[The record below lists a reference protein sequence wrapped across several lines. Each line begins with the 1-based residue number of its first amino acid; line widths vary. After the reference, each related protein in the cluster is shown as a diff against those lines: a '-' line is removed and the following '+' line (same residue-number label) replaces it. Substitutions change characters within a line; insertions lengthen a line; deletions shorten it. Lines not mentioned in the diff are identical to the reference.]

1 VADQLATPADL
12 ASALQQ
18 DLDLSTATL
27 WVEAGTAVVQA
38 AAGGQRIVEVIGA
51 VATVMG
57 STSSWLDLP
66 QIPVTAVLS
75 VTLDGST
82 VAAGELTGGGNYRL
96 IGNRLWRGD
105 GWQIN
110 RGVPSEVVVTLT
122 HGYPALDQRLQLAR
136 SAVIGLAKGAYSN
149 PGGATRITIDDYT
162 EAYEAM
168 TVAMDASKSLK
179 AALRRQYGRR
189 GGHTHVGGI

>member
-1 VADQLATPADL
+1 MADQLATPADL

-38 AAGGQRIVEVIGA
+38 AAGGQRIVQVVGD
-51 VATVMG
+51 TVTLMG

-66 QIPVTAVLS
+66 QIPVTAVS
-75 VTLDGST
+75 AVTLDGSS

-105 GWQIN
+105 GWQVN
-110 RGVPSEVVVTLT
+110 RGVPSEVVFVYT
-122 HGYPALDQRLQLAR
+122 HGYAPLDQRLQLGRA
-136 SAVIGLAKGAYSN
+136 SVLGLARGAYSN
-149 PGGATRITIDDYT
+149 PGGLTRITIDDYT
-162 EAYEAM
+162 EAYDAM
-168 TVAMDASKSLK
+168 SAVMDASKSLK

-189 GGHTHVGGI
+189 GGHTQVGGI

>member
-1 VADQLATPADL
+1 MADQLATPADL

-38 AAGGQRIVEVIGA
+38 AAGGQRIVQV
-51 VATVMG
+51 VDDVVTFMG

-66 QIPVTAVLS
+66 QIPVTAVSS
-75 VTLDGST
+75 VTLDGSS

-110 RGVPSEVVVTLT
+110 RGVPSEAIVTLT
-122 HGYPALDQRLQLAR
+122 HGYPAADQRLQLAR
-136 SAVIGLAKGAYSN
+136 AAVIGLAKSAYSN
-149 PGGATRITIDDYT
+149 PTAAIRITIDDYT
-162 EAYEAM
+162 EAYDAM
-168 TVAMDASKSLK
+168 SVVMDASKSLK

-189 GGHTHVGGI
+189 GGHTYVGGI